1 MCSKKNST
9 PSVFTENAS
18 SCQNM
23 ELVEHVALVQ
33 TFPSPSSPCLTYPD
47 LENIQTRHCSKLKK
61 AVAGLDKRPHGQ
73 LEFLSVFSEY
83 LMCWVMH

>member
-33 TFPSPSSPCLTYPD
+33 TFPSPSSPCLTYAD

-61 AVAGLDKRPHGQ
+61 AVATISNCSNSEGRNNVVIWRSNT
-73 LEFLSVFSEY
+73 LEQSG
-83 LMCWVMH
+83 